1 MTPLCP
7 RDAAA
12 PGWRL
17 SRPCREDC
25 SAEGRE
31 EGSALVIF
39 AALSHPPLQT
49 HTLFFFFNLHLGH
62 FMCWA
67 LCEFAAFPAAG
78 GAGGLVLALQ

>member
-49 HTLFFFFNLHLGH
+49 HTLFFFFFLICIWVTSCAG
-62 FMCWA
+62 
-67 LCEFAAFPAAG
+67 LCVNSLLSQL
-78 GAGGLVLALQ
+78 LVAQGDLC